1 MNKKYRIKSKVRFTL
16 FLTIAMLFVFTLV
29 GTISG
34 LNNSESLTKDSYTE
48 IRVQTGD
55 TLWDLAEKFGPDNKD
70 IREVVYQICEV
81 NDISADS
88 IFPGQTLLIPS
99 YI

>member
-1 MNKKYRIKSKVRFTL
+1 MKKKYRIKSKFRFIL
-16 FLTIAMLFVFTLV
+16 FMTITMIMVFSLV
-29 GTISG
+29 GTFTG
-34 LNNSESLTKDSYTE
+34 LNDAESLTKATYTE

-55 TLWDLAEKFGPDNKD
+55 TLWNLAEEFGPDNKD
-70 IREVVYQICEV
+70 IREIVYQICKV

-88 IFPGQTLLIPS
+88 IYPGQKILIPE